1 MDVLLIAYGATTGAS
16 RAAALEA
23 RKNGIKAGVLQLVT
37 IWPFPDKE
45 VEMLAKRVKSVMVVE
60 MNYAGQVAGE
70 VQKVIG
76 SHVELKRFN
85 KYNGQNISPRD
96 ILAAL

>member
-1 MDVLLIAYGATTGAS
+1 
-16 RAAALEA
+16 
-23 RKNGIKAGVLQLVT
+23 
-37 IWPFPDKE
+37 
-45 VEMLAKRVKSVMVVE
+45 

-76 SHVELKRFN
+76 SHIALKRVN
-85 KYNGQNISPRD
+85 KYTGQNISPRD